1 MLDTKHLST
10 TSANTLHHDQKI
22 LTNNDDQHLLIEP
35 SNGSMLSIDNN
46 QQKFARI
53 PSRVNQYSSAQTT
66 GDTCQHMMKNA
77 IKSSTIHLKQ
87 DTVDN
92 FVTFSGKKG
101 EDAGKWLD
109 HIFEV
114 IEQQELTLSEQRDIA
129 ARRLTDDALLW
140 YRLNRLQM
148 PDMQC
153 FIQHFLLTYNPPHAK
168 FPTTDAI
175 STDVHNTLT
184 EE

>member
-1 MLDTKHLST
+1 MIQYSP
-10 TSANTLHHDQKI
+10 
-22 LTNNDDQHLLIEP
+22 LTIINKKL
-35 SNGSMLSIDNN
+35 
-46 QQKFARI
+46 ARI
-53 PSRVNQYSSAQTT
+53 PSRANQYSSTQTT

-77 IKSSTIHLKQ
+77 IESSTIHLQ
-87 DTVDN
+87 QNIVDN

-114 IEQQELTLSEQRDIA
+114 IEQQELTPSEQRDIA

-140 YRLNRLQM
+140 YRLNRLKM

-153 FIQHFLLTYNPPHAK
+153 FI
-168 FPTTDAI
+168 
-175 STDVHNTLT
+175 
-184 EE
+184 